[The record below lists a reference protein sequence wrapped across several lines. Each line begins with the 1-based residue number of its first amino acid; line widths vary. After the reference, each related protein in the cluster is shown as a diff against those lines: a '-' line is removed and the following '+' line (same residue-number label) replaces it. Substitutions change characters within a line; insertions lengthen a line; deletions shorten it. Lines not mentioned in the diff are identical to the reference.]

1 MLNAHNEDGEDG
13 AIAPGSTDPEESKG
27 NNKERGKT
35 VKFQSQND
43 DISNRDSGGCV
54 PTLLTLST
62 STFDLWQSVSFDGT
76 ARVECVCVCKTCE
89 MLAGST

>member
-13 AIAPGSTDPEESKG
+13 AMVAGSTDPEEGKE

-43 DISNRDSGGCV
+43 DISNRDSVAIKDNFFNDLQKHNFGEDYDEAGN
-54 PTLLTLST
+54 PKQIRGLTKI
-62 STFDLWQSVSFDGT
+62 G
-76 ARVECVCVCKTCE
+76 
-89 MLAGST
+89 